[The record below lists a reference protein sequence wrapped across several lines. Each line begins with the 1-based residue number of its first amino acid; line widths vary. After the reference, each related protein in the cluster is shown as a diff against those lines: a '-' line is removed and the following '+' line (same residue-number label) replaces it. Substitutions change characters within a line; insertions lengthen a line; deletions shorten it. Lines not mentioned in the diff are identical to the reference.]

1 MDSLAREAVEVSLPA
16 LGHRGGDQAVA
27 MEAGQQGQQVLVL
40 HQTTDIR
47 RNS

>member
-27 MEAGQQGQQVLVL
+27 LEAGKQGQQVLVL
-40 HQTTDIR
+40 HQTLTV
-47 RNS
+47 